1 MRAAEAIRD
10 DQFERFCAP
19 QGDPDAT
26 RRLAWRRSAV
36 RFQILLALRSDRSC
50 EELSYI
56 IDHLTRASGDAKHR
70 ALAAPEM
77 ALYIG
82 ALVNGSIPD
91 VDVTVPVLARVAS
104 LNSTADSRKFAWT
117 GALPLDYLPLGERV
131 MRRPGEE
138 LKDPELVLNSDRI
151 ELSSQNGNAPVGVEV
166 KTSGRA
172 VAEYSYRAH
181 RLEIVDGWRPFSDL
195 FNDGNV
201 SVNFDQSSRVGFLKV
216 LDQAVDLIKVVM
228 PTALDEM
235 TETAQYLSPIR
246 PTDSATNA
254 LPSFSSP
261 ILPGVIFVGTERGD
275 GRLID
280 VKHLAESCIHE
291 HLHNRLYL
299 LDEALPLTIKTA
311 NPRSYFSPW
320 KQAMRPVEG
329 MLHAVYVFSH
339 LAWFWRCAGER
350 IDDLTEY
357 AANSVAVHVE
367 HLTTATEEIDID
379 ELTPAGRCILSASTA
394 LLANLT

>member
-36 RFQILLALRSDRSC
+36 RFQILLALRCDHSRK
-50 EELSYI
+50 ELTYI
-56 IDHLTRASGDAKHR
+56 IDQLTRASEDAKHR

-91 VDVTVPVLARVAS
+91 VDVAVPVLARVAS
-104 LNSTADSRKFAWT
+104 LNSTADSRKFTWT

-131 MRRPGEE
+131 IRRPGEE
-138 LKDPELVLNSDRI
+138 MDDPELVLNDDGM
-151 ELSSQNGNAPVGVEV
+151 ELSSPNCTAPVSVEF
-166 KTSGRA
+166 KTSGASANR
-172 VAEYSYRAH
+172 SYRAH

-195 FNDGNV
+195 FGDGNV
-201 SVNFDQSSRVGFLKV
+201 SVHFDQSSRVEFLKV
-216 LDQAVDLIKVVM
+216 LDQAVDLIEVVM
-228 PTALDEM
+228 PAALDEM

-254 LPSFSSP
+254 LPSFSSTT
-261 ILPGVIFVGTERGD
+261 LPGVIFVGTERGD

-280 VKHLAESCIHE
+280 VRHLAESCIHE
-291 HLHNRLYL
+291 HFHNRLYL

-320 KQAMRPVEG
+320 KQAMRPIEG

-339 LAWFWRCAGER
+339 LAWFWRCAGEK
-350 IDDLTEY
+350 IDELRGY
-357 AANSVAVHVE
+357 AADSVAEHVE